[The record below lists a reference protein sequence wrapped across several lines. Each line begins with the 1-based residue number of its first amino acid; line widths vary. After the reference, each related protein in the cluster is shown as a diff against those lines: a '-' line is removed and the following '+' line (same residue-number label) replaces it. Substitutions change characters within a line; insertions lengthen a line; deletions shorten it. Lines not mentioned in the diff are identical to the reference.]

1 MAWIYWVL
9 FLAFLALAVIFLMG
23 LGEEKD
29 NEE

>member
-1 MAWIYWVL
+1 MVWIYWVL
-9 FLAFLALAVIFLMG
+9 FLTLAVIFLMG